1 MARRLSI
8 RRPVRRNRYAAAV
21 VTFLLVS
28 GGIVFAGAMGVASS
42 AQDAKIEPPQK
53 LVIPVTRIQW
63 FPDRNDLCRTL
74 LFHNDSGRYQDNG
87 MGKCTIPS
95 DMLTWTVS
103 RAAMFAEAFKSA
115 WKGDAPPASR

>member
-1 MARRLSI
+1 MARRLSV
-8 RRPVRRNRYAAAV
+8 RRPVRRNRYATV
-21 VTFLLVS
+21 VITFLLVL

-87 MGKCTIPS
+87 MGRCTIPK
-95 DMLTWTVS
+95 DMLIWSVS
-103 RAAMFAEAFKSA
+103 RAAAFADAFKSA
-115 WKGDAPPASR
+115 WKGDAPPASH

>member
-1 MARRLSI
+1 MARRLSV
-8 RRPVRRNRYAAAV
+8 RRPVRRNRYTAVV
-21 VTFLLVS
+21 VTFLLVL
-28 GGIVFAGAMGVASS
+28 GGIVFAGAMGLASS

-74 LFHNDSGRYQDNG
+74 LFHNDSGRYQDSG

-103 RAAMFAEAFKSA
+103 RAAAFAEAFKSA
-115 WKGDAPPASR
+115 WKGDAPPAPR